1 MRLHD
6 SVQRGKLSTLC
17 VNERSFMRAMTAMR
31 RLLAVSTLACVAF
44 GIAGMPS
51 VRLAGAEED
60 IDLDSADYIMPGC
73 QQFIVSHTRLHF
85 LQGNCNGVIETLK
98 FMSPDVCAPA
108 ESTLV
113 DAAQIVVRYIDEQP
127 ARRQENFRLLALE
140 ALTKAW
146 PCRR

>member
-1 MRLHD
+1 MLAFSRAVCQYLRVSGRVCMRATIAMRQLLM
-6 SVQRGKLSTLC
+6 LSTLA
-17 VNERSFMRAMTAMR
+17 F
-31 RLLAVSTLACVAF
+31 LADGVGSVSALRPAA
-44 GIAGMPS
+44 
-51 VRLAGAEED
+51 AEE

-73 QQFIVSHTRLHF
+73 QQFIASHTTLHF

-98 FMSPDVCAPA
+98 FMSPDVCAPTD
-108 ESTLV
+108 STLV

-127 ARRQENFRLLALE
+127 GRRQENFRVLALE